1 MSGARGLRNRSFPQS
16 VRRGVQHEAMDRYTR
31 QPPLHSLQRQAGAGV
46 IKPPGDAGGTNM
58 WKQNEAVNPPSGP
71 SGTPG
76 AFTPPPAS
84 HTRSERHA
92 PIGPSVV
99 IKGELHGNEDLT
111 IEGVVEGTIEL
122 REHVLTIG
130 PHGRIKAQVVAKSV
144 VVLGQVTGDVTALEK
159 VDIRE
164 KGSVDGDLAAPRL
177 AIAAGA
183 HFCGRVDMQKTA
195 VAQPASGKDRTTV
208 SA

>member
-1 MSGARGLRNRSFPQS
+1 M
-16 VRRGVQHEAMDRYTR
+16 
-31 QPPLHSLQRQAGAGV
+31 
-46 IKPPGDAGGTNM
+46 
-58 WKQNEAVNPPSGP
+58 
-71 SGTPG
+71 
-76 AFTPPPAS
+76 
-84 HTRSERHA
+84 
-92 PIGPSVV
+92 V

-111 IEGVVEGTIEL
+111 VDGVVEGTIVL

-130 PHGRIKAQVVAKSV
+130 PHGRIKAQVLANSV
-144 VVLGQVTGDVTALEK
+144 VVLGEVTGDVTASEL

-164 KGSVDGDLAAPRL
+164 GGAVDGDLAAQRV

-195 VAQPASGKDRTTV
+195 VARPAGGKDRTTV